1 MKNRITFL
9 FLQGLAAGVVAILA
23 QTAQGQVIYNN
34 TGQTVGTSVGTSV
47 QEGNYSFGN
56 NGNQEVG
63 NEIVLGNGSGVY
75 DITSFAVQFFLTGT
89 TLSGNEQ
96 VTLNFYL
103 DNGAANSTSGGQQTP
118 KQLIWTSGPSTLS
131 AFTSAA
137 GAALIYT
144 PDVTVTDPDF
154 TWTLTFSGIND
165 GVTGET
171 AGLSIF
177 NSQNK
182 VNGIPVPAT
191 GGNYNDAWVNNGGTW
206 SLNQAN
212 SGDPGLQF
220 GAIAQTGTPLPVP
233 EPSTIA
239 LGVLGACGFLAR
251 RRKS

>member
-34 TGQTVGTSVGTSV
+34 TGNFGGGSQ

-56 NGNQEVG
+56 NGNEQVG
-63 NEIVLGNGSGVY
+63 NEIVIGNGFGTY
-75 DITSFAVQFFLTGT
+75 EITSFAVQFFLSGT

-96 VTLNFYL
+96 VTLSFYY
-103 DNGAANSTSGGQQTP
+103 NTGATGPSGQPAPFATP
-118 KQLIWTSGPSTLS
+118 FWTSGPSTLS
-131 AFTSAA
+131 AFT
-137 GAALIYT
+137 GASGQTLTYT
-144 PDVTVTDPDF
+144 PDVTPITPDF

-177 NSQNK
+177 NNNNNV
-182 VNGIPVPAT
+182 VNGIPVPTT

-220 GAIAQTGTPLPVP
+220 GAVAQTGTPLPVP